1 MPMHVF
7 DLDYDSFCS
16 ICGLLSRSDLRALS
30 SLSKNGFNMVV
41 PALVRTV
48 TLLDFCNFALK
59 HALCPSI
66 ISLTGY
72 IQGIDIPHADMF
84 ASALIEVLEKA
95 TNLAHLRF
103 KGRVNALL
111 ESQPRIANIVCDHPP
126 ALSFELSWADLHP
139 LKSFTSISGLVHLD
153 IRTSGLPRYYGEQE
167 EAVEAIVMNSSSTLE
182 TISLGHAVP
191 ICLRLQGPPP
201 FSCIRVRH
209 LSMLGS
215 SVLPEKVA
223 LMFPNLQSLEMRQS
237 LTVATTK
244 ASEFEVRSP
253 PLLLFDC
260 PPRTLWTG
268 LRSFSGPRQLA
279 FNLTRHHPLR
289 RISFKHHSPYSDAS
303 EFIMLSDTF
312 INSDI
317 RSFSLEVN
325 LLEGGSD
332 LVVSSADGIRVPSLL
347 DPLFSALSHSGT
359 SLTFLSI
366 RTGKLNGTIPLCVG
380 HLIRNA
386 SLLAPLRNLKY
397 IQLEAVTWS
406 GFIFAHDPVDI
417 ISATPEE
424 IVQAWATGVPSLQYL
439 ALNVVSMGWG
449 HSWWRIEPRDRTYRR
464 LSEEEGTDTQNWYDL
479 EEWK

>member
-48 TLLDFCNFALK
+48 TLSRSPKQVLDFCNFALK

-66 ISLTGY
+66 ISLTVFESASYFEPPKKYIQGY

-84 ASALIEVLEKA
+84 ASALTEVLEKA

-153 IRTSGLPRYYGEQE
+153 IQTSGLPRYYGELE

-182 TISLGHAVP
+182 TIYLGHAMP
-191 ICLRLQGPPP
+191 ISLRLQGPPP

-223 LMFPNLQSLEMRQS
+223 LMFPNLQSLEMQQS
-237 LTVATTK
+237 LSKVTTK
-244 ASEFEVRSP
+244 ASEFEVLSP

-312 INSDI
+312 LNSDI
-317 RSFSLEVN
+317 RSLSLEVN
-325 LLEGGSD
+325 LLEGGGD

-347 DPLFSALSHSGT
+347 DPLFSALFHSGT

-366 RTGKLNGTIPLCVG
+366 RTGQFNGTIPLCVE
-380 HLIRNA
+380 HLKGV
-386 SLLAPLRNLKY
+386 AP
-397 IQLEAVTWS
+397 S
-406 GFIFAHDPVDI
+406 SSP
-417 ISATPEE
+417 
-424 IVQAWATGVPSLQYL
+424 
-439 ALNVVSMGWG
+439 
-449 HSWWRIEPRDRTYRR
+449 
-464 LSEEEGTDTQNWYDL
+464 
-479 EEWK
+479 